1 MNTKAI
7 LIAPIVAVLLVGGIS
22 TITTAAQASI
32 FGSFGSGYDAG
43 KSAGY
48 RAFFQGTSDASC
60 PYDFST
66 YPTWCTGYHAGFD
79 EEQGALRAAQP

>member
-1 MNTKAI
+1 MQHSSVNGRKINPEKHRSA
-7 LIAPIVAVLLVGGIS
+7 
-22 TITTAAQASI
+22 
-32 FGSFGSGYDAG
+32 GYDAG

-48 RAFFQGTSDASC
+48 RAFFQGSNDASC